1 MFLKLTL
8 VVDMEFD
15 CTIKIPFIQVLMGYH
30 EHSVVVGDKTPQYR
44 THVVTEVTVKVTE
57 QLIKEDDIGR

>member
-8 VVDMEFD
+8 MVNVEFD
-15 CTIKIPFIQVLMGYH
+15 CTIKIPLIQVLMGYY

-44 THVVTEVTVKVTE
+44 THIVTEVTIKVTE
-57 QLIKEDDIGR
+57 QLVKEDDIG